1 MVKGAVFNQK
11 APIIIGVDVKEGVL
25 KPGTPLV
32 VPDRDC
38 IRIGKVETIEIAK
51 KSVKQA
57 RHGDGYA
64 TIKLMGDTH
73 IQYGRHFDD
82 SMQLVSQISRDSID
96 ALKEHFRDEMKQTDW
111 QLILKLKKQFN
122 IV

>member
-1 MVKGAVFNQK
+1 
-11 APIIIGVDVKEGVL
+11 
-25 KPGTPLV
+25 
-32 VPDRDC
+32 
-38 IRIGKVETIEIAK
+38 
-51 KSVKQA
+51 
-57 RHGDGYA
+57 
-64 TIKLMGDTH
+64 MGDTH